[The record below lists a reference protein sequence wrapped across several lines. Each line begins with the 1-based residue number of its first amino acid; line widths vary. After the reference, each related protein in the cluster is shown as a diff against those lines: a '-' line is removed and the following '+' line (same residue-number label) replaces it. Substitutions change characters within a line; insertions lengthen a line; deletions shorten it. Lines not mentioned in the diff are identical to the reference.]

1 MNLLALRIGRNHNY
15 WVDSVND
22 FFDAAPKARA
32 IYNINPGPPS
42 RSEGP
47 VARGALS
54 FFANSLFNY
63 EMGAGAPVPGSAFS
77 SFFYY
82 SNSYGL
88 YFFLPI
94 TRTLFFNAPFVG
106 LLGNLFQSFFSTR
119 ITYNKYFILPHSD
132 IDYLINLFVF
142 RFRHKKSFSNT
153 LDLLQSGP
161 GPTLFRSLPPPSG
174 GELRASEP
182 PFGKRARPP
191 SGASEQPMVAGS
203 AGLRQPTARGGWRL
217 TGVNGLKIVC
227 NGRLNLRSLYNS
239 PTQSVRGIGGSN
251 ARSKSFEWKWGH
263 IPNNSSTSLDI
274 PINFRYKPFFT
285 QKGSNSLKLLIS
297 YKRGA

>member
-15 WVDSVND
+15 WVDSLND
-22 FFDAAPKARA
+22 FFDAARDPRA
-32 IYNINPGPPS
+32 IYNTYG
-42 RSEGP
+42 GML
-47 VARGALS
+47 AAGGGGAIS
-54 FFANSLFNY
+54 YYANSLFNY

-88 YFFLPI
+88 YFFLPL
-94 TRTLFFNAPFVG
+94 TRTLFYNAPFVG
-106 LLGNLFQSFFSTR
+106 LLGNLFKSFYSTR
-119 ITYNKYFILPHSD
+119 ITYNKSFILPHSD

-142 RFRHKKSFSNT
+142 RFRHQKSFSNT
-153 LDLLQSGP
+153 LDLLQSVP
-161 GPTLFRSLPPPSG
+161 SIFRTPSG
-174 GELRASEP
+174 RPLIGRPHRGEA
-182 PFGKRARPP
+182 A
-191 SGASEQPMVAGS
+191 
-203 AGLRQPTARGGWRL
+203 GWRL

-239 PTQSVRGIGGSN
+239 PTSQRAVRVLGGSN

-274 PINFRYKPFFT
+274 PINFRFKPFFT

-297 YKRGA
+297 YKRGPA

>member
-22 FFDAAPKARA
+22 FFDAAPNTRS
-32 IYNINPGPPS
+32 IYNINAPNILGLGIPK
-42 RSEGP
+42 E
-47 VARGALS
+47 S

-94 TRTLFFNAPFVG
+94 HRTLFFNAPFVG
-106 LLGNLFQSFFSTR
+106 LLGNLFKSFFSTR
-119 ITYNKYFILPHSD
+119 ITYNKSFILPHSD

-142 RFRHKKSFSNT
+142 RFRHQKSFSNT

-161 GPTLFRSLPPPSG
+161 SLFRSTVQPTVNRSGWLP
-174 GELRASEP
+174 E
-182 PFGKRARPP
+182 
-191 SGASEQPMVAGS
+191 S
-203 AGLRQPTARGGWRL
+203 AGGAQPHRVSVGLGPSAD
-217 TGVNGLKIVC
+217 GLKIVC

-239 PTQSVRGIGGSN
+239 QGQRGIGGSS

-274 PINFRYKPFFT
+274 PISFRYKPFFT

-297 YKRGA
+297 YKRAPRGPTH